1 LLECDNL
8 ERRIGKV
15 IDKLDVEINE
25 IRKQNNDLEKQGSS
39 HNPNINA
46 AVVPKIPPGGTKGA
60 FKDFMNGFGAGLGG
74 GSGPNEEV

>member
-25 IRKQNNDLEKQGSS
+25 IRKQNNDLDKQGSN
-39 HNPNINA
+39 HNPNINS
-46 AVVPKIPPGGTKGA
+46 AVVPKIPPGGNKGT
-60 FKDFMNGFGAGLGG
+60 FKDFMKGLGG
-74 GSGPNEEV
+74 FGGGGSPNEEV